1 MELSK
6 YYRDH
11 RGIAESIGGVGSEVI
26 RHCWNIDF
34 AFSIFFSFHFAFSW
48 HDLASILPHHY
59 HIMLGEDGLGMQIS
73 CSYSY
78 FFLCSKSCTYTV
90 LPAW

>member
-34 AFSIFFSFHFAFSW
+34 AFCIYDFFSF
-48 HDLASILPHHY
+48 P
-59 HIMLGEDGLGMQIS
+59 
-73 CSYSY
+73 
-78 FFLCSKSCTYTV
+78 LCF
-90 LPAW
+90 